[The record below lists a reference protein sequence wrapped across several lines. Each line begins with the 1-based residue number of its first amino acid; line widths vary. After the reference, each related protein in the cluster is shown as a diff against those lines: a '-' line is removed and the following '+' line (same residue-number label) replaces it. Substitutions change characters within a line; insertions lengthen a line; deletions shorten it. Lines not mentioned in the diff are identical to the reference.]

1 MLIRSQEDVVG
12 VLSAIPCNIVI
23 VLAWLWLAGFKSF
36 KPSCRE
42 GKKRLENTISSLSL
56 RLYFL
61 YLQTCF
67 RILSE
72 CLKQPHLRAPA
83 REALF
88 PVWMASSTMDYGMV
102 MATLQKERSDTTWT

>member
-1 MLIRSQEDVVG
+1 MSVFGTASLQVSSQV
-12 VLSAIPCNIVI
+12 A
-23 VLAWLWLAGFKSF
+23 
-36 KPSCRE
+36 SCE
-42 GKKRLENTISSLSL
+42 GKKRLENTIAYSETYMRTNSNVCIFNIL
-56 RLYFL
+56 RAL
-61 YLQTCF
+61 